1 MIDMPEY
8 QILVN
13 DDELRIE
20 TTVNGLLSKIDYQVD
35 GDRIYYYH
43 TEVPPELGG
52 RGIASRMARFALE
65 YARQQGLGV
74 VPLCPFV
81 AAYIERNPEY
91 QSLVVPAD

>member
-1 MIDMPEY
+1 MNAMPEY

-20 TTVNGLLSKIDYQVD
+20 ATIEGLLSKIDYQIAD
-35 GDRIYYYH
+35 GRIYYYH

-52 RGIASRMARFALE
+52 RGIASSMAKFALE

-81 AAYIERNPEY
+81 AAYIQRHPEY
-91 QSLVVPAD
+91 QPLVVPAD